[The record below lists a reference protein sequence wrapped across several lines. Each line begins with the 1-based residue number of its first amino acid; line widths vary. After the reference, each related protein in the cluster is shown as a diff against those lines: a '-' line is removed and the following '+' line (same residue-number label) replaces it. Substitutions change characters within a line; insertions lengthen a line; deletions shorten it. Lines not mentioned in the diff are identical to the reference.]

1 MRRRASLGATLL
13 LVFAAVAALSGCQA
27 ILDPE
32 VTPSPVPSSGG
43 ASGIRGTVHL
53 GPTCEGATR
62 ASPCIEPY
70 AAALLILDAE
80 EDVVAELVSGVD
92 GTFEVALPPG
102 IYTVQP
108 VPPENGDQFPAAQP
122 LSVVVGE
129 GEYTEVGIDYDTG
142 IR

>member
-1 MRRRASLGATLL
+1 MRGGPLSLGL
-13 LVFAAVAALSGCQA
+13 AAIVALAGCQA

-32 VTPSPVPSSGG
+32 VTPSPVPSFGT
-43 ASGIRGTVHL
+43 SGIRGIVHL

-70 AAALLILDAE
+70 AAALLILDADE
-80 EDVVAELVSGVD
+80 EVVAELISGVD
-92 GTFEVALPPG
+92 GTFEVTLPPG

-108 VPPENGDQFPAAQP
+108 VPPENGDQVPAAQP
-122 LSVVVGE
+122 LSVVVGD
-129 GEYTEVGIDYDTG
+129 GEYTEIGIDYDTG